1 MKLNGV
7 IDIARVHY
15 STLASFRDFT
25 RRSWGQ
31 SNAVLHPTCLVHQL
45 ACVHTIQGVPC
56 LPYEVWKCAG
66 LLCDMEAHVSLC
78 IHRAVSTVAVILA
91 LVLFVRAAHTVLPKA
106 CLLCA

>member
-7 IDIARVHY
+7 IDVARVHY

-25 RRSWGQ
+25 RRSRGRAMQ
-31 SNAVLHPTCLVHQL
+31 FCIPPVRSTNAHAH
-45 ACVHTIQGVPC
+45 AIQGVPC
-56 LPYEVWKCAG
+56 LPYKVRKCAG
-66 LLCDMEAHVSLC
+66 LLCDIEAHVSLC
-78 IHRAVSTVAVILA
+78 MHRAVSTVAVILA